1 MPLDPTLLERIKEAA
16 AAIEAQKRPKRPPS
30 IVKDPP
36 EIYAGRVWVAVN
48 IRERG
53 EFRVEMFSGKT
64 AWEAEKLAKDRI
76 NEILS

>member
-1 MPLDPTLLERIKEAA
+1 MAHPNLEETWRKNAMPKKVPT
-16 AAIEAQKRPKRPPS
+16 

-36 EIYAGRVWVAVN
+36 EIYVGRVWVAVN

-76 NEILS
+76 NELLN